1 MEVYHFGVA
10 TLCLTLF
17 ELLFSSHTMDSNQAF
32 FSFHSSQSLLTSS
45 LPQINSFC
53 FSFLKK
59 AAKPSLPFVGS
70 RNVCAGDLG

>member
-1 MEVYHFGVA
+1 
-10 TLCLTLF
+10 
-17 ELLFSSHTMDSNQAF
+17 MDSNQAF

-70 RNVCAGDLG
+70 RNVCAGDLGQAHTGSVFVALGFYEPL